1 MKKKLM
7 KRSELTQKFNK
18 EEIESNK
25 MNYLVG
31 GDGDGGQGST
41 PPPPDWL

>member
-7 KRSELTQKFNK
+7 AKSDFAQKFRNEKLENK
-18 EEIESNK
+18 K

-31 GDGDGGQGST
+31 GGKQGGEGST
-41 PPPPDWL
+41 DDPWP

>member
-1 MKKKLM
+1 MKKKVM
-7 KRSELTQKFNK
+7 TKRDLAEKFRNEK
-18 EEIESNK
+18 IEGKK

-41 PPPPDWL
+41 DDPWL

>member
-7 KRSELTQKFNK
+7 PKSDLTQKFSK
-18 EEIESNK
+18 EMIESNK

-41 PPPPDWL
+41 NDPWD

>member
-7 KRSELTQKFNK
+7 PKSDLTEKFSK
-18 EEIESNK
+18 EMIEGKK

-31 GDGDGGQGST
+31 GDGDGSQGGIG
-41 PPPPDWL
+41 PWPEK